1 MAPMAVLPVE
11 MWTDIVQ
18 YLPPS
23 NRLNMLRVSRLLH
36 DIAIRLVFSTVKIYF
51 MHGEPGFFMLNTE
64 NERYVRE
71 TSDYLLH
78 RSWEMLH
85 CIITQPLFANAVKT
99 LSVHAFTDGPAVF
112 EQRTLA
118 QALQSLPNLQSFHWF
133 GDCPDF
139 STVAAYLPKGL
150 RSLRVQ
156 SLPISSSLS
165 HLDRLNFLQ
174 PAIPFIYVREQKLDR
189 IFAEWEGGL
198 GDPRDLVSLVE
209 TNPIQELVVLS
220 SHVGLLPIRLC
231 NSLTQLD
238 ICVPQFG
245 DLVGIDLLFRHALF
259 LESLSLVGYIEPLLF
274 ADLPKEPG
282 VLPRLTSFLLSCE
295 FWDPDTTEMHV
306 PLLSEFLSRRPSLR
320 RLYIRLPGVR
330 LEVAM
335 AIATVIGK
343 LECLRVLG
351 FHAGYEPLHEAAAHH
366 LADALS
372 PKLEALQLSLPWF
385 SDLHVRTWYPLLTKL
400 QQFPHLSFL
409 HLFSNGEDPVPIS
422 PVELATDLEH
432 LQLVGIQRSLWT
444 VDREDGEELEPKLW
458 TPWSVK
464 YCLPED
470 FPCVDYAWLFR
481 YH

>member
-1 MAPMAVLPVE
+1 MVLPVE
-11 MWTDIVQ
+11 LWADIVQ
-18 YLPPS
+18 FLPPS
-23 NRLNMLRVSRLLH
+23 KRRDMLCVSRLLH
-36 DIAIRLVFSTVKIYF
+36 DIALRLVFSTVKIYF

-78 RSWEMLH
+78 RSWEILH
-85 CIITQPLFANAVKT
+85 CIITKPLFASVVKT

-112 EQRTLA
+112 EQRALA
-118 QALQSLPNLQSFHWF
+118 QALQLLPNLRSFHWF

-139 STVAAYLPKGL
+139 STVAAYIPRGL
-150 RSLRVQ
+150 KTLRIQ
-156 SLPISSSLS
+156 SMPISSLG
-165 HLDRLNFLQ
+165 HLDQLNFLQ
-174 PAIPFIYVREQKLDR
+174 PAIPFSYVREQKLDR
-189 IFAEWEGGL
+189 IFAEWERGF
-198 GDPRDLVSLVE
+198 GDPRDLVSVVE
-209 TNPIQELVVLS
+209 TNPVQELVVLS

-231 NSLTQLD
+231 NNLTRLD

-259 LESLSLVGYIEPLLF
+259 LESLSLVGYIEPALF
-274 ADLPKEPG
+274 ADLPKEPS
-282 VLPRLTSFLLSCE
+282 VLPRLTSFRLSCE
-295 FWDPDTTEMHV
+295 FWDQETTEMHV

-330 LEVAM
+330 LDVAM

-351 FHAGYEPLHEAAAHH
+351 FHAGYEPLHESAALH

-372 PKLEALQLSLPWF
+372 PQIEALQLCLPWF

-400 QQFPHLSFL
+400 QHFPRLSFL

-444 VDREDGEELEPKLW
+444 IDREDGEELDPKLW

-470 FPCVDYAWLFR
+470 FPCADYAWLFS

>member
-1 MAPMAVLPVE
+1 MATLPVE
-11 MWTDIVQ
+11 LWTDIVH

-23 NRLNMLRVSRLLH
+23 RRRDMLRVSRLLH
-36 DIAIRLVFSTVKIYF
+36 DITIRFVFATVKIYF
-51 MHGEPGFFMLNTE
+51 MHGEHGFFMLNTE

-71 TSDYLLH
+71 TADYLLN
-78 RSWEMLH
+78 RSWELLH
-85 CIITQPLFANAVKT
+85 CIITKPLFASVVKC
-99 LSVHAFTDGPAVF
+99 LSVHAFTDGPTVF

-139 STVAAYLPKGL
+139 STVAAYLPKNL
-150 RSLRVQ
+150 KSLRIQ
-156 SLPISSSLS
+156 SMPPSSLE
-165 HLDRLNFLQ
+165 HLHRLKFLQ

-189 IFAEWEGGL
+189 IFSEYEGGF
-198 GDPRDLVSLVE
+198 GDPTDLVSLVE
-209 TNPIQELVVLS
+209 TNPVQELVILS
-220 SHVGLLPIRLC
+220 SHVGLLSMRLC
-231 NSLTQLD
+231 NNLTQLD

-245 DLVGIDLLFRHALF
+245 DLVGIDLVFRHALS
-259 LESLSLVGYIEPLLF
+259 LESLSLVGYIEPRLF
-274 ADLPKEPG
+274 ADLPKEPTE
-282 VLPRLTSFLLSCE
+282 LPRLTSFRLSCE
-295 FWDPDTTEMHV
+295 WWDLNTTEMHV

-335 AIATVIGK
+335 ALATVIGK

-351 FHAGYEPLHEAAAHH
+351 FHAGYEPLHETAAQH

-372 PKLEALQLSLPWF
+372 PKIEALQLSLPWF
-385 SDLHVRTWYPLLTKL
+385 SDLHARIWYPLLVKL
-400 QQFPHLSFL
+400 QQFPRLSFL
-409 HLFSNGEDPVPIS
+409 HLFSNGEDPVPVS
-422 PVELATDLEH
+422 PVELAADLEH

-444 VDREDGEELEPKLW
+444 IDREDGEEMEPKLW

-470 FPCVDYAWLFR
+470 FPCEDYAWLFR